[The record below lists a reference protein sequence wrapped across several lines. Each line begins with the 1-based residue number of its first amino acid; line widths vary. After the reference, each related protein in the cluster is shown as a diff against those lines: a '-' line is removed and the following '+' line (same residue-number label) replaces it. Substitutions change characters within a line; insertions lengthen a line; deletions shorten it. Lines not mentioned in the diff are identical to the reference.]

1 MTKRKTSVTQIA
13 PAISV
18 EKIEQMAV
26 YRKDELITHNKELKA
41 EDFASEAEYREA
53 LISQYENLR
62 REEYRYTVQN
72 EALKAY
78 NLTCD
83 GRNAGVKENN
93 AWDAYAAHPDIVSRH
108 TEHADSAQ
116 VQQFPKI
123 CEGMHI
129 SGKAMNN
136 HKNIDKKTGQV
147 KSVGAYSCAITA
159 SAMQM
164 QISDKMGYCGKDNII
179 QPSRTTPLAS
189 AELAATCVDKKYQQQ
204 GDGKTTLN
212 DMVMQGKVGV
222 GDEVSIVSAN
232 GATVKTASGK
242 HSMTVAAINRND
254 NGEVT
259 SYVLQANNVC
269 VYETIYPNDSD
280 KNSHG
285 KRVVYN
291 TVKTHE
297 WADDKITKEAK
308 GLENLSTEELTQKVG
323 EQRSKTEAV
332 IDNLAVNENYAT
344 THKTNNG
351 RGVTYLSTSAGAY
364 MQEYKQLERNYQ
376 IRRQEPMIFASNMN
390 GISVMEMIGEIKIPT
405 RLEIKGDYFDAH
417 VDGKEQTAEAQ
428 KENERIAQN
437 AQEQTDDKTNTP
449 TQQTTKDTK
458 APQPQPTKQE
468 QKPKEISIHQIT
480 KTQPTTTKPR
490 EMTVPQLVEALKKRS
505 R

>member
-1 MTKRKTSVTQIA
+1 MTKRKTSVTQVA
-13 PAISV
+13 PAIAV

-26 YRKDELITHNKELKA
+26 YRKDELETHNRELKA
-41 EDFASEAEYREA
+41 ENFANEAEYREA

-93 AWDAYAAHPDIVSRH
+93 AWDAYAEHPGIVAQH

-123 CEGMHI
+123 CEGMRI

-164 QISDKMGYCGKDNII
+164 QISDKMGYCGRDNII
-179 QPSRTTPLAS
+179 QPSKTTPLAS

-204 GDGKTTLN
+204 GDGKATLN

-222 GDEVSIVSAN
+222 GDEISIVSAN

-254 NGEVT
+254 NGEVM

-269 VYETIYPNDSD
+269 VYETIYPNDKD

-308 GLENLSTEELTQKVG
+308 GLENLSTEKLAQKIN

-344 THKTNNG
+344 THRTNNG
-351 RGVTYLSTSAGAY
+351 RGVTYLSTAAGAY

-376 IRRQEPMIFASNMN
+376 IRRQEPMIFASNID
-390 GISVMEMIGEIKIPT
+390 GISIMEKIGEIKIPT
-405 RLEIKGDYFDAH
+405 RLEIKGDYFNAR
-417 VDGKEQTAEAQ
+417 VDGEKKKAEAQ
-428 KENERIAQN
+428 RENEQIAQN
-437 AQEQTDDKTNTP
+437 AQKQAAEKTNAP
-449 TQQTTKDTK
+449 AQQTTNDNKTI
-458 APQPQPTKQE
+458 QSQSTKQE
-468 QKPKEISIHQIT
+468 QKPKEIKLEQIT
-480 KTQPTTTKPR
+480 KTQSTNTKPK
-490 EMTVPQLVEALKKRS
+490 EMTVSQLVEALKRRS